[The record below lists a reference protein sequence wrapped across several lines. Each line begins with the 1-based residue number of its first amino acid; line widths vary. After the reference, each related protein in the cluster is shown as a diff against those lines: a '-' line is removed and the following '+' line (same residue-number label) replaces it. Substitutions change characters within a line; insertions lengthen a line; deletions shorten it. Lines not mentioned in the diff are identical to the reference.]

1 MLFRDAS
8 YRRFA
13 IEGDI
18 RKIDK
23 CVNCMS
29 SLTCK
34 ACLQADGAHLVRV
47 SRIAVAVWA
56 IIMGIAM
63 CIAQV
68 AGINVNWLVLLIG
81 EPLQPQ
87 AACLSRSGCLRI
99 SEL

>member
-1 MLFRDAS
+1 MQLKGTFEKRQMCQLHA
-8 YRRFA
+8 
-13 IEGDI
+13 
-18 RKIDK
+18 
-23 CVNCMS
+23 
-29 SLTCK
+29 SLTRK

-81 EPLQPQ
+81 EPRQPQ
-87 AACLSRSGCLRI
+87 AAYLSISDCLHI
-99 SEL
+99 TEL

>member
-1 MLFRDAS
+1 MNPPVGELQLMGTFKKRQTRQLHA
-8 YRRFA
+8 
-13 IEGDI
+13 
-18 RKIDK
+18 
-23 CVNCMS
+23 
-29 SLTCK
+29 SLTRK

-81 EPLQPQ
+81 EPLPAFKDQH
-87 AACLSRSGCLRI
+87 SRQHA
-99 SEL
+99 